1 MGGVAAVIP
10 NRGQPQPRSSPT
22 AVSPNRREPEVTQ
35 QAFDKVRADKT
46 REANDGFDGFWV
58 AHPDLVPIC
67 REVFDSVL
75 GDRPNQIDRQR
86 DDLKVSAAELLDVT
100 SARGRTTEA
109 GLRSNLQ
116 VAMSYVAVWPSENGE
131 VGENAFASFD
141 DPASRLIADICLS
154 EEYTEILTQ
163 PAYELLIR

>member
-1 MGGVAAVIP
+1 MGHSQWAEWLP
-10 NRGQPQPRSSPT
+10 SSPT
-22 AVSPNRREPEVTQ
+22 AVIPNRREPEVTQ

-46 REANDGFDGFWV
+46 REANDGFDGSWV

-86 DDLKVSAAELLDVT
+86 GDLKVSAAEPLDVT

-109 GLRSNLQ
+109 GLRSNL
-116 VAMSYVAVWPSENGE
+116 
-131 VGENAFASFD
+131 
-141 DPASRLIADICLS
+141 
-154 EEYTEILTQ
+154 
-163 PAYELLIR
+163 